1 MRCLRGAQNRTQMTR
16 QPLHRKA
23 FQDQEINNL
32 VEGITIPEEADE
44 EEGEVEEMVEEEV
57 GVEAEVD
64 SSTQIIKPN

>member
-1 MRCLRGAQNRTQMTR
+1 MRCLRGAQNRTKMTR

-23 FQDQEINNL
+23 FQGQELNNL
-32 VEGITIPEEADE
+32 VEGITIPEEADK
-44 EEGEVEEMVEEEV
+44 EEGEAEEIVEEEV